1 MMRRAP
7 CIVMLVALLAGAACA
22 AFGSPS
28 FRGYT
33 GLVKIPT
40 ADTLNKGEF
49 SFGAMTEDTSKFEAN
64 DLFAN
69 YGPADNMEIGFNSFQ
84 QVDSDTRETLLN
96 AKYCFI
102 PETED
107 KAGVA
112 CGLID
117 FTDEVEATA
126 YTVASKSLA
135 RRANLFDSDVTS
147 IRGHIGFAGGAINGL
162 FVGVS
167 AFAGN
172 RIMFS
177 AEWDSKDVN
186 IGLRLTPMKGLRLH
200 AALFD
205 AGNSDKFGLGVS
217 FTKTY

>member
-1 MMRRAP
+1 MRG
-7 CIVMLVALLAGAACA
+7 MLCVVFLLGLLGWAACGVSA
-22 AFGSPS
+22 SPS
-28 FRGYT
+28 FKGYT

-84 QVDSDTRETLLN
+84 KVDSDTRETLLN
-96 AKYCFI
+96 AKYCFV
-102 PETED
+102 PESED

-117 FTDEVEATA
+117 FTNEVHATA

-135 RRANLFDSDVTS
+135 RRASLFDSDVTS
-147 IRGHIGFAGGAINGL
+147 VRGHIGFGGGDINGL
-162 FVGVS
+162 FMGVS

-172 RIMFS
+172 RVMFS

-205 AGNSDKFGLGVS
+205 AGNADKFGVGAS